1 VNSDEARMGA
11 RDRERALLTAE
22 VMRLRSALRFV
33 VNRLDADNR
42 PDDEDLIVILQT
54 AKEALKEGEPK

>member
-1 VNSDEARMGA
+1 MC
-11 RDRERALLTAE
+11 
-22 VMRLRSALRFV
+22 LRSALRFV